1 MSSFEVAW
9 SLIKE
14 WTPSWRDVAENELP
28 MIDDISV
35 FDMESQKHRDPKRFG
50 KTFTQKGKNPHQFLG
65 DGQDFMVYAHPED
78 SRFAVKLPKNPQGET
93 LDYYRNEAGQN
104 FYRDMERM
112 GFPIASEMSM
122 SDGNENEYLVQPL
135 LERQNLNYSPELP
148 NKNVAHF
155 ALDHAVGDI
164 NGEENWRYDQKGNI
178 RYLDLDTEKYGYSIE
193 DFEDGEENQERLDR
207 HQIQIPARRLLDSM
221 DRHDHDDSQYRRY
234 LEDIEPHSDNPRSLR
249 VKGKAAWLQGY

>member
-1 MSSFEVAW
+1 MIAFHQAW
-9 SLIKE
+9 TLLKE

-35 FDMESQKHRDPKRFG
+35 FSQTRRGERDIGGFQP
-50 KTFTQKGKNPHQFLG
+50 PDSPEFLG
-65 DGQDFMVYAHPED
+65 SGQDFVTYAHPHD
-78 SRFAVKLPKNPQGET
+78 SRFAMKLPRLNHHTHLPRKPLEH
-93 LDYYRNEAGQN
+93 YRKKEAQN

-122 SDGNENEYLVQPL
+122 SDGNENEYMVQPL
-135 LERQNLNYSPELP
+135 LSENNLNYSPELP

-155 ALDHAVGDI
+155 ALDNAVGDSLWR
-164 NGEENWRYDQKGNI
+164 GNWGYDQKGNI
-178 RYLDLDTEKYGYSIE
+178 RYFDLDPEKYGNEYESHALA
-193 DFEDGEENQERLDR
+193 GEENQAALDR

-221 DRHDHDDSQYRRY
+221 DRHDHDDSQYRSY

-249 VKGKAAWLQGY
+249 VKGIPAWLRGY